1 MMKKLFLITLLV
13 SILGQGFTQNIKRKA
28 FVGITATN
36 LTDSISKT
44 LGLKE
49 NSGVLVT
56 NVAKGSTAE
65 NLKIKTNDV
74 ILKVNSSIIS
84 SVKEYKLEA
93 SKFKENDTLAF
104 LIIRNKKTLLLKGKA
119 VGLAYETSENFDIVY
134 DEVKFMDGWMRVI
147 INKPKSAGKHKA
159 IFFIQGYTCY
169 SLDNIGKHPYG
180 QLIDK
185 LCEKGYVVIRVE
197 KPGMGDNTN
206 TPDCSTIDFNTEV
219 DAFCKAYEK
228 FKTYDYVDTSNIYI
242 FGHSLGGIEAPI
254 LGGKYHPK
262 GVIACGTTYVSWF
275 EYIIAMFRFQNII
288 TGVEYVD
295 NEKLIRDITPML
307 YELLINKKI
316 PAELAKNPAYEKLL
330 IDNLEWDGNG
340 QIWSRNYSYWQ
351 ELQDQNM
358 AETWKANNEN
368 VLIVRGEGDFEA
380 FSTAE
385 HQSIVDIVNFYHPG
399 NATFKLIPN
408 MDHAFAKSK
417 TPEESYKNGQ
427 ISGYY
432 YNNFNDAIIEV
443 VDEWIGSLK

>member
-1 MMKKLFLITLLV
+1 MKKYLVVTFLFLLL
-13 SILGQGFTQNIKRKA
+13 GHAFTQNIKRKA
-28 FVGITATN
+28 FIGITTAY
-36 LTDSISKT
+36 LTDSIAKI
-44 LGLKE
+44 LGLAE

-56 NVAKGSTAE
+56 NITKGSTAE

-74 ILKVNSSIIS
+74 ILKVNSEIITS
-84 SVKEYKLEA
+84 PKEYKLAA
-93 SKFKENDTLAF
+93 SKFKEKDTLAF
-104 LIIRNKKTLLLKGKA
+104 LIIRNKKNLLLKGQA
-119 VGLAYETSENFDIVY
+119 VGLTYETSEKYDIVY

-147 INKPKSAGKHKA
+147 INKPRTTGKHKA

-185 LCEKGYVVIRVE
+185 LCEKGYVVMRAE

-206 TPDCSTIDFNTEV
+206 TPDCSNIDFNTEV

-228 FKTYDYVDTSNIYI
+228 LKSYDYVDTSNIFI

-254 LGGKYHPK
+254 LGKKYHPK
-262 GVIACGTTYVSWF
+262 GVIACGTTNVSWF

-288 TGVEYVD
+288 TGVDYVD
-295 NEKLIRDITPML
+295 NEKLIRDITTML
-307 YELLINKKI
+307 YELLINKLT

-330 IDNLEWDGNG
+330 IDNLEWDGND
-340 QIWSRNYSYWQ
+340 QIWSRNFTYWQ
-351 ELQDQNM
+351 QLQDQNK
-358 AETWKANNEN
+358 AETWKDNNEN

-380 FSTAE
+380 FSTSE
-385 HQSIVDIVNFYHPG
+385 HQAIVDLVNFYHTG
-399 NATFKLIPN
+399 KATFKLIPN
-408 MDHAFAKSK
+408 MDHAFSKSK
-417 TPEESYKNGQ
+417 TPEESYRNGQ

-443 VDEWIGSLK
+443 ADEWIKSLK